1 MVGVV
6 QTRQGAVVRVIG
18 QGAGQGRQHTRLG
31 QTHMRTHRTPGRRH
45 AGAGLELEGT
55 KRGGRT
61 GTRKEG
67 GEKRGGEK
75 GGRQKGGEKGEEV
88 YGRGEEAEER
98 REVGG
103 GKREEISG
111 KWEGAGRY
119 STADPHPGP
128 ASPKRNQHEQW
139 QSSKESW
146 FTFFWWLTLRA
157 STRAAM
163 SPQSS
168 HPLYLVWVTGVPM
181 NGSSTGDPAASYST
195 TYEGHGMTERGSVDL
210 CATA

>member
-31 QTHMRTHRTPGRRH
+31 QTYMRTH
-45 AGAGLELEGT
+45 
-55 KRGGRT
+55 
-61 GTRKEG
+61 
-67 GEKRGGEK
+67 
-75 GGRQKGGEKGEEV
+75 
-88 YGRGEEAEER
+88 
-98 REVGG
+98 
-103 GKREEISG
+103 
-111 KWEGAGRY
+111 RY
-119 STADPHPGP
+119 STADPHT
-128 ASPKRNQHEQW
+128 SPTAPTRNQREQW